1 VIKWGAPA
9 YLWLLLVIPV
19 GFVLLFLRRAFQ
31 RRALARVIDPHL
43 IQAITPDY
51 VSGLATLKQVLLLIG
66 IALLLVA
73 AARPRWG
80 EKLQIYKGRGIDV
93 VIALDA
99 SKSMLAEDVKPSR
112 LVRAKT
118 ELSAFIDG
126 LAGNAIGIVSF
137 AGEAYVLCPLTT
149 DADAAKMF
157 LDIIDPGSI
166 PVPGTDFGKAIDAAN
181 SLFNPKEASYKALV
195 FVTDGDDLGKDTPEA
210 ISRAAEAGVRIFP
223 VAFSTPEGAP
233 VPDYDEN
240 GNLTAYKKD
249 DKGQVVMSRMDE
261 RKLIVMAQATGGRF
275 LRVEGF
281 SADRLL
287 DELDKMRKKDIGG
300 GTVTDYVERYQWF
313 LGLALLLILAG
324 LSLSNRRGQW
334 LLLPQRHRDVKTEE
348 QAE

>member
-1 VIKWGAPA
+1 VIRWGAPV
-9 YLWLLLVIPV
+9 YLWLLLLIPV
-19 GFVLLFLRRAFQ
+19 GFVLLFLRRHMQ
-31 RRALARVIDPHL
+31 RRALTNVIDPHL
-43 IQAITPDY
+43 VDAVTPDY
-51 VSGLATLKQVLLLIG
+51 GRGLAALKQVLLLIG

-126 LAGNAIGIVSF
+126 LAGNAIGIVAF
-137 AGEAYVLCPLTT
+137 AGDAHVLCPLTT
-149 DADAAKMF
+149 DADAAKLF
-157 LDIIDPGSI
+157 LDIISPDAM

-181 SLFNPKEASYKALV
+181 TLFNPKEASYKALV

-210 ISRAAEAGVRIFP
+210 LRRAAESGVRIFP

-240 GNLTAYKKD
+240 GNLSAYKKD
-249 DKGQVVMSRMDE
+249 AQGQVVMSRMDE
-261 RKLIVMAQATGGRF
+261 RKLIVMAQATDGRF

-287 DELDKMRKKDIGG
+287 DELDRMRKKEIGG
-300 GTVTDYVERYQWF
+300 GTATDYVERYQWF
-313 LGLALLLILAG
+313 LGLAMFFILAG
-324 LSLSNRRGQW
+324 LSLSNRRGAW
-334 LLLPQRHRDVKTEE
+334 IVLPPRHQDTKTEE
-348 QAE
+348 QTT